1 MTLYQVNGY
10 DPEKPPGRVT
20 KDASD
25 CWCRKDLKPV
35 YRLDKAAPQED
46 HLYTVNADE
55 AANAVS
61 KLGYTDKGIAY
72 YCSANPSFCGATLPL
87 HRYVKSNKSH
97 FYTIDL
103 NEGKENVTDVGGT
116 YEGILCYIW
125 PDA

>member
-1 MTLYQVNGY
+1 MSS
-10 DPEKPPGRVT
+10 E
-20 KDASD
+20 
-25 CWCRKDLKPV
+25 
-35 YRLDKAAPQED
+35 
-46 HLYTVNADE
+46 E

-72 YCSANPSFCGATLPL
+72 YCSKNTAFCGATLPL
-87 HRYVKSNKSH
+87 HRYVKSNQAH

-103 NEGKENVTDVGGT
+103 EEGKKNVISQGGT